1 MRRLRAGRLATILT
15 GALALAATTMDAS
28 AQNYAGPSV
37 RPAQNAAGPAGLP
50 GQNAAGPAGLP
61 GQNAAGPPPAG
72 VFASPQVGPPGL
84 VWIPAHAV
92 WNGYRRVWIGG
103 HWDRAGIE
111 RRDRFVPGRRF
122 PRG

>member
-1 MRRLRAGRLATILT
+1 MRRLRTGRLATILT

-28 AQNYAGPSV
+28 
-37 RPAQNAAGPAGLP
+37 

-61 GQNAAGPPPAG
+61 GQNAAGPPGLPGQNAAGPPPAG
-72 VFASPQVGPPGL
+72 AFASPSVGPPGL